1 MLSKLF
7 SVFRVGEITA
17 SRVQSAFSIVLRLS
31 GRQLALGF
39 LFMALRL
46 SAAGMETNLRDEV
59 SLDFGWKFHLGDI
72 PEAVLGEPITDWQ
85 WKVDDKGESDAGEMT
100 APGLLTGS
108 DWQDAKPG
116 DDTFRGRIGFSWY
129 RTTIPGAPGEAV
141 MHFQD
146 VNDNAVVYLNGKLL
160 GRHKGWTEAF
170 DMAAGSAWHPNGE
183 NDLAVLVENTAGDG
197 GIGPAVVEGLST
209 TLPLATNNPINPD
222 YDDSGWR
229 DIDVP
234 HDYVVEGTF
243 DKNNPSD
250 HGFLPVE
257 PAWYRKTIQI
267 PATAKGRRLWLEFD
281 GVFNNS
287 LYWLNGMPIGREQS
301 GYSSFRF
308 DITHAAKPGENNVLV
323 VRTDPTFE
331 GWWYEGGGIYRHVR
345 LVTVNPVHVAPWGVY
360 ADARV
365 ADPGDGVNADA
376 TVVVKTTLANDTS
389 LPVMASVLSQVFDAN
404 GQVEGQAK
412 GEQLLPPNATAEAPE
427 QNILLTQA
435 TLWSLENPHLYRL
448 RTTVSVSGALV
459 DQSTVNF
466 GVRQLRFDPDHGF
479 FLNGKAVKFHGVCC
493 HQDHAG
499 VGIAIPDRLQ
509 VWRLEQLMKMGCN
522 AYRTSHNAPSP
533 VLLDA
538 CDRLG
543 ILVMDENRHLGDTY
557 EAKTPS
563 GTTATELVDLS
574 AQIQRDRNHPSV
586 VMWSTCNEEDLQG
599 TPEGGALAGA
609 MKRRIDLLDGSRPV
623 TSAMFD
629 GYGNAGGITFNEDI
643 QGINYHPEAYESFH
657 QKFPKMP
664 LFASE
669 TASEV
674 GTRGIYATETWDN
687 GRFTGDKAKGYVSAW
702 GTNAPFWGQTAENAW
717 RPQAEHEFVMGGF
730 VWTGFDYRGEPTPF
744 DWPCINSHF
753 GIMDTC
759 GFPKDSYYYYQS
771 WWTDKPV
778 LHVFPHWNWAGKE
791 GQAINV
797 WVYSNC
803 DDVELFLNGES
814 LGKKTMPRNQHL
826 EWKVNYAPGVLSA
839 RGSYQGEP
847 VTTEVQTTGEP
858 VGVVLEPDR
867 SELTADGTDVSVVT
881 VKIVDSNGRVV
892 PTAGNLVRFSVT
904 GSGKILGVGNG
915 DPSCHEP
922 DKASRRSAF
931 NGLCQVLIQ
940 TLRTPGTIYLQAE
953 SDGLKSAAVVLG
965 AK

>member
-1 MLSKLF
+1 M
-7 SVFRVGEITA
+7 GEITA
-17 SRVQSAFSIVLRLS
+17 SHLKSIISIVPRLS
-31 GRQLALGF
+31 GRYLALGF

-46 SAAGMETNLRDEV
+46 SAAGLEANSRDEV
-59 SLDFGWKFHLGDI
+59 PLDFGWKFHLGDI
-72 PEAVLGEPITDWQ
+72 PGAILGEQITGWR
-85 WKVDDKGESDAGEMT
+85 WKADDRGESDAAEMA
-100 APGLLTGS
+100 APGLTTGN
-108 DWQDAKPG
+108 DWQDARPG
-116 DDTFRGRIGFSWY
+116 DDTFQGRIGFAWY
-129 RTTIPGAPGEAV
+129 HTTIPGAPGKAV
-141 MHFQD
+141 VHFQYVD
-146 VNDNAVVYLNGKLL
+146 DNAVVYLNGKLL
-160 GRHKGWTEAF
+160 GRHQGWNDSF
-170 DMAAGSAWHPNGE
+170 DLAAGSAWHSNGE
-183 NDLAVLVENTAGDG
+183 NDLAVLVENTDGPG
-197 GIGPAVVEGLST
+197 GIGPARVEGVT
-209 TLPLATNNPINPD
+209 TALKLATTNPINPA

-229 DIDVP
+229 QIDVP

-243 DKNNPSD
+243 DRRSQAD

-267 PATAKGRRLWLEFD
+267 PAAAQGRRLWLEFD
-281 GVFNNS
+281 GVFSNS
-287 LYWLNGMPIGREQS
+287 TYWLNGRPIGRERS

-308 DITHAAKPGENNVLV
+308 DITGAARPGENNVLV
-323 VRTDPTFE
+323 VRTDPVFE

-365 ADPGDGVNADA
+365 ADPANGVNADA
-376 TVVVKTTLANDTS
+376 TVVVKTTLANDS
-389 LPVMASVLSQVFDAN
+389 SSPVVASVLSEVLDAD
-404 GQVEGQAK
+404 GHVEGRAR
-412 GEQLLPPNATAEAPE
+412 GEQRLEPNATADALER
-427 QNILLTQA
+427 NIPLTQA
-435 TLWSLENPHLYRL
+435 TLWSLENPYLYRL
-448 RTTVSVSGALV
+448 RTTVSVAGTPV

-479 FLNGKAVKFHGVCC
+479 FLNGKPVKFQGVCC

-509 VWRLEQLMKMGCN
+509 VWRLEQLKKMGCN

-557 EAKTPS
+557 LPKTPS

-574 AQIQRDRNHPSV
+574 AQIQRDRNHPCV
-586 VMWSTCNEEDLQG
+586 IMWSMCNEEDLQG
-599 TPEGGALAGA
+599 TPEGGALAEA
-609 MKRRIDLLDGSRPV
+609 MRQRIDLLDGSRPV
-623 TSAMFD
+623 TSAMIG
-629 GYGNAGGITFNEDI
+629 GYGNAGGITFSEDI
-643 QGINYHPEAYESFH
+643 QGINYNPGDYQSFH
-657 QKFPKMP
+657 QRFPKMP

-674 GTRGIYATETWDN
+674 GTRGIYATETWED
-687 GRFTGDKAKGYVSAW
+687 GRYTGDKAKGYVSAW
-702 GTNAPFWGQTAENAW
+702 GTNAPSWGDTAQNAW

-730 VWTGFDYRGEPTPF
+730 AWTGFDYKGEPTPF

-753 GIMDTC
+753 GIMDIC
-759 GFPKDSYYYYQS
+759 GFPKDSFYYYQS

-791 GQAINV
+791 GQEINV

-803 DDVELFLNGES
+803 DNVELFLNGQS
-814 LGKKTMPRNQHL
+814 LGKKTMERNQHL
-826 EWKVNYAPGVLSA
+826 EWKVNYVPGVLSA
-839 RGSYQGEP
+839 KGYYRGKL
-847 VTTEVQTTGEP
+847 VTAEVQTTGDP
-858 VGVVLEPDR
+858 FRIVLEPDR
-867 SELTADGTDVSVVT
+867 SKLSADGTDLSVVT
-881 VKIVDSNGRVV
+881 VKIVDSSGRVV

-904 GSGKILGVGNG
+904 GSGRILGVGNG

-931 NGLCQVLIQ
+931 NGLCQVLLQ
-940 TLRTPGTIYLQAE
+940 TTRTPGEISLQAE
-953 SDGLKSAAVVLG
+953 SQGLKTAAVVLD
-965 AK
+965 AE